1 MYDGVLSSEGQ
12 SKSILGPTITLVSD
26 SKLLTSRVKPAG
38 YVRRGEEKETCTCTC
53 TCVREHCTC
62 KNKERKR
69 RRGSGREGKGR
80 ERTKIHVRVHVEEI

>member
-38 YVRRGEEKETCTCTC
+38 YVRRGEGNMYMYM
-53 TCVREHCTC
+53 C
-62 KNKERKR
+62 K
-69 RRGSGREGKGR
+69 
-80 ERTKIHVRVHVEEI
+80 RTLYM

>member
-53 TCVREHCTC
+53 VREHCTC

-69 RRGSGREGKGR
+69 NKKTCS
-80 ERTKIHVRVHVEEI
+80 TCIIN